1 MEKKMRTVGN
11 ILIGIGIIA
20 VIIGSMMVD
29 DTYMPMTN
37 KQFAVQIACFIG
49 GLGVAFIGILVS
61 IMEE

>member
-1 MEKKMRTVGN
+1 MRTIGN
-11 ILIGIGIIA
+11 TLIGIGMMA

-29 DTYMPMTN
+29 ETYMPMTD
-37 KQFAVQIACFIG
+37 KQFAIQLACLMG